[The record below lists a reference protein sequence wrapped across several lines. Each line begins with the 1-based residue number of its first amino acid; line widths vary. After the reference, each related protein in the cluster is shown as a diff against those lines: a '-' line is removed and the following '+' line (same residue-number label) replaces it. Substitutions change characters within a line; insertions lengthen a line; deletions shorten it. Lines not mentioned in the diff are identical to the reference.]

1 MNNAWIVFFEV
12 YSFSTVIP
20 AATQPVQFINDDFAG
35 SFPLASF
42 QMSSLLLGFEMSS
55 FCVEVGLR
63 AELPG
68 QVDMLGTNQPVSQL
82 QERRFTNIREYL
94 KVLTDHLN

>member
-1 MNNAWIVFFEV
+1 M
-12 YSFSTVIP
+12 
-20 AATQPVQFINDDFAG
+20 
-35 SFPLASF
+35 
-42 QMSSLLLGFEMSS
+42 
-55 FCVEVGLR
+55 GLR

-94 KVLTDHLN
+94 MDYRGPGFLADVGICSFPLQSPPPLFRQVSSTVDTQESRDDLSYVGEKTLSSTKQ